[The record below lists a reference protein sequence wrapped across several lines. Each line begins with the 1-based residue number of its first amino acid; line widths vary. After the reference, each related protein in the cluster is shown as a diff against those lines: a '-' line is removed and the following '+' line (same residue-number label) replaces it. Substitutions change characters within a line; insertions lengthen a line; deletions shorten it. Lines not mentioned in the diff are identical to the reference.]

1 MSFKLL
7 VAFGVLIIS
16 LKIFDQI
23 KKSRR
28 KKILI
33 MRRRFENIFNF
44 EAPKPCFKKRNLIH
58 QLIKD
63 FIESDLRTL
72 ADILLDQQS
81 EMGKLTDVIKQKALL
96 GADYIQYIKAE
107 LELETDEN
115 SELKAEINEKLLL
128 CAFFKI
134 PVHKDIWDYSWD
146 KIIKKVQTCQI
157 SKQDSPNL

>member
-1 MSFKLL
+1 MIFKLL
-7 VAFGVLIIS
+7 IAIGILIIS
-16 LKIFDQI
+16 LRICGQI

-44 EAPKPCFKKRNLIH
+44 EAPRPCFKRRNSIH
-58 QLIKD
+58 ELIKD
-63 FIESDLRTL
+63 AIENDLKTL

-81 EMGKLTDVIKQKALL
+81 EMGKLTDTIKQKALL

-146 KIIKKVQTCQI
+146 KIIPLYEKLFSSLTT
-157 SKQDSPNL
+157 NH